1 MRKLQ
6 CILGFFLLSSQ
17 IWGQIVKR
25 TFYEPDVE
33 TLIAVDSIRPNQ
45 WKFTFRNTSGGQHSA
60 SYFYQAIYYRDID
73 SLGPLKRVKFITS
86 ETRVQLPHLRIND
99 YQSFHLYFD
108 NTYPFIGATW
118 IDLKS
123 EQEDDKAPFF
133 DPMSAS
139 LNWQHQQ
146 DSVFALFGTKNYN
159 QWSPNRIGSDTLIL
173 AHIEKET
180 KELQLLD
187 TFLLEIP
194 ILSPGVFLMPSN
206 AQQFEYINDSL
217 HYHFKRGN
225 RAADNFYVDT
235 GAYYE
240 GPKYDDSRYSSFM
253 LNYRTL
259 LYYHQGKTREVLD
272 SLGADLL
279 VVETLQDGSE
289 IVQKE
294 IYLPPSRAY
303 ADGNFFYQIQKGN
316 TCSYAFY
323 NEGLNHFDLYR
334 MEGDQLISQQTYDL
348 PAGSDFQNWEV
359 HSFADGSF
367 LLLGEI
373 ERGFSPGFDDWSK
386 AHYIYIGPNGNQVK
400 PDNEAFTV
408 HYDDQASSLQVFN
421 VAGDRSLEY
430 RIIDASGRA
439 FLEGN
444 FKTSELIMLG
454 DWRTG
459 IYYLQLWEPSG
470 DYLGQSSFLKD

>member
-17 IWGQIVKR
+17 IWGQIVER
-25 TFYEPDVE
+25 TFYESDVE
-33 TLIAVDSIRPNQ
+33 SLIAVDSINPNQ
-45 WKFTFRNTSGGQHSA
+45 WKFTFRYTPAGHNSTTS
-60 SYFYQAIYYRDID
+60 YLQAIYYRDID

-123 EQEDDKAPFF
+123 EQEDDKAPFLV
-133 DPMSAS
+133 PMSAS
-139 LNWQHQQ
+139 LNWQHRQ

-159 QWSPNRIGSDTLIL
+159 QWSSDRIGSDTLLL
-173 AHIEKET
+173 AYIEKKT
-180 KELQLLD
+180 KELHLLD
-187 TFLLEIP
+187 TFLLENP
-194 ILSPGVFLMPSN
+194 ILSPGTFLMRSN
-206 AQQFEYINDSL
+206 AQEFEYINDSL

-225 RAADNFYVDT
+225 RAADTFYVDM

-253 LNYRTL
+253 LNYRTFL
-259 LYYHQGKTREVLD
+259 NYHQGKTREVLD

-279 VVETLQDGSE
+279 VMETLQNGSE

-294 IYLPPSRAY
+294 IYFPPSRAY

-323 NEGLNHFDLYR
+323 NEARDHFDLYR
-334 MEGDQLISQQTYDL
+334 MEGDQLISKQTYDL
-348 PAGSDFQNWEV
+348 PAGSDFQNWAV

-373 ERGFSPGFDDWSK
+373 ERGISPGYDDWSEP
-386 AHYIYIGPNGNQVK
+386 HYIYLGPAGNQVK
-400 PDNEAFTV
+400 PAHEDFTV
-408 HYDDQASSLQVFN
+408 FYDDQASSLRVFN
-421 VAGDRSLEY
+421 LEGDRSLKY

-439 FLEGN
+439 FLEGD
-444 FKTSELIMLG
+444 FKASEHIMLG
-454 DWRTG
+454 DWRSG
-459 IYYLQLWEPSG
+459 VYYLQLWEQG
-470 DYLGQSSFLKD
+470 GAYLGQSSFLKD